1 MRNKVVRE
9 IVNFVKGHQVLFDNI
24 LREEV
29 HEGDELTMELINL
42 VIGILS
48 KVNSF
53 GTSRFFFLV
62 KVAYFSLSSF
72 IACYVFFA
80 STD

>member
-1 MRNKVVRE
+1 M
-9 IVNFVKGHQVLFDNI
+9 LFDNI

-29 HEGDELTMELINL
+29 HEGDELTMEQINL

-53 GTSRFFFLV
+53 GTSSFFL
-62 KVAYFSLSSF
+62 S
-72 IACYVFFA
+72 C
-80 STD
+80 